1 MSDYNISP
9 LWDYLRS
16 DNFGED
22 YLMNQ
27 ELSRLNKLI
36 KKQEEIYHR
45 FAKQAGLTDTQ
56 FWVLYA
62 LCEADTEL
70 CQNTFC
76 ENWCYSKQTVNT
88 AVANLEK
95 AGLLSLVYA
104 EGSHKQKNITLTP
117 AGEHFCDENIRN
129 LLEAEDASLMRL
141 SPEERETFFQI
152 FGKMLT
158 YLEQSLPDTTEPQ

>member
-1 MSDYNISP
+1 
-9 LWDYLRS
+9 
-16 DNFGED
+16 
-22 YLMNQ
+22 MNQ

-36 KKQEEIYHR
+36 KKQEEIYHC
-45 FAKQAGLTDTQ
+45 FAKEAGLTDTQ

-62 LCEADTEL
+62 LCEADTAL

-95 AGLLSLVYA
+95 AGLLALTYA
-104 EGSHKQKNITLTP
+104 QGSHKKKDIILTP
-117 AGEHFCDENIRN
+117 AGEAFCDLHIRN
-129 LLEAEDASLMRL
+129 LLQAEDTALMNL
-141 SPEERETFFQI
+141 STEERESFFQI

-158 YLEQSLPDTTEPQ
+158 HLEQSL